1 MNRIRT
7 QPASSSRQLR
17 ASVVLLVLVL
27 VVGTLGFYLLGDSRG
42 ALEAVYLTVMIVTTV
57 GLKDQ
62 YALFNDA
69 ESAWSLVV
77 MLVGVVTALYA
88 TGNLVAFLIGGEL
101 KSVLGRRQLEGK
113 IKLLRDHFIVC
124 GFGRMGRALC
134 HALSK
139 RKISFVVIDHNPERT
154 ATAEA
159 RCYLCLLGDATLDET
174 LEAAHILDARGL
186 ASCLKSDADNVLVT
200 LSARGLHESIIIT
213 ARAEK
218 RETEHKLLRAGA
230 NRVICPPVQ
239 GANRIMQMMLHPAVD
254 ELVDLVVNGEDL
266 EISKVKASELPKA
279 LGHTLGDLKLPTR
292 TGITV
297 VVVVH
302 GDGRRLFNP
311 PPSFRIES
319 DDELVV
325 IGPPD
330 GVDSLLAE
338 LGE

>member
-7 QPASSSRQLR
+7 KPASSSRQLR
-17 ASVVLLVLVL
+17 ASVVLLALVL

-62 YALFNDA
+62 YPRFNDA

-113 IKLLRDHFIVC
+113 IKRLRNHFIIC

-134 HALSK
+134 DALRQ
-139 RKISFVVIDHNPERT
+139 RKTSFVVIDNNPQRT
-154 ATAEA
+154 AMAEEGG
-159 RCYLCLLGDATLDET
+159 YPYILGDATLEQT
-174 LEAAHILDARGL
+174 LKAAHILDAGGL
-186 ASCLKSDADNVLVT
+186 ATCLKSDADNVLVT
-200 LSARGLHESIIIT
+200 LSARGLHKGIVIT
-213 ARAEK
+213 ARAEME
-218 RETEHKLLRAGA
+218 ETERKLLRAGA
-230 NRVICPPVQ
+230 NRVICTPVQ
-239 GANRIMQMMLHPAVD
+239 GATRMMPMLLHPAVD
-254 ELVDLVVNGEDL
+254 ELLDVVVRGEEL
-266 EISKVKASELPKA
+266 EISKVKASELPRA
-279 LGHTLGDLKLPTR
+279 LGHTLDDLKLPTR
-292 TGITV
+292 TGLTV

-325 IGPPD
+325 IGPPE
-330 GVDSLLAE
+330 GVSAMLEE

>member
-1 MNRIRT
+1 M
-7 QPASSSRQLR
+7 R
-17 ASVVLLVLVL
+17 ASVVILALVL

-42 ALEAVYLTVMIVTTV
+42 VLESVYLTVMIVTTV

-62 YALFNDA
+62 YSRFNDA

-101 KSVLGRRQLEGK
+101 KSMFGRHQLEGK
-113 IKLLRDHFIVC
+113 IKLLRNHFIVC

-134 HALSK
+134 DALSK
-139 RKISFVVIDHNPERT
+139 RKTFFVVIDNNPERT
-154 ATAEA
+154 AMAEE
-159 RCYLCLLGDATLDET
+159 RGYPYILGDATLEQT

-186 ASCLKSDADNVLVT
+186 ATCLKSDADNVLVT
-200 LSARGLHESIIIT
+200 LSARGLHEGIVIT
-213 ARAEK
+213 ARAEME
-218 RETEHKLLRAGA
+218 ETERKLLRAGA
-230 NRVICPPVQ
+230 NRVICTPVQ
-239 GANRIMQMMLHPAVD
+239 GATRMMQMLLHPAVD
-254 ELVDLVVNGEDL
+254 ELLDVVVRGEEL
-266 EISKVKASELPKA
+266 EISKVKASELPRA
-279 LGHTLGDLKLPTR
+279 LGRTLDDLKLPTR
-292 TGITV
+292 TGLTV

-325 IGPPD
+325 IGPPE
-330 GVDSLLAE
+330 GVSAMLEE